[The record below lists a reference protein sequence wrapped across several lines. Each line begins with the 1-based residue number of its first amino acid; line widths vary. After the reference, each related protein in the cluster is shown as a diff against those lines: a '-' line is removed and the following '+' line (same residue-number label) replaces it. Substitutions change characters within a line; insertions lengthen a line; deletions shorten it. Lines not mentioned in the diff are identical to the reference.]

1 MPVNTACE
9 ALSLLACKK
18 SSHLVARTAGSMP
31 IDPTFEKQGL
41 PKLKG
46 AADQGGLTHRVAKDL
61 LPSQM
66 IHQGQGVLRHDH
78 HPARDE
84 KHVSEIKY
92 SEPAPILTSRTHERV
107 LEDIPRLF
115 PHRSFSRESF
125 YARNQLKRGI
135 FLIESYMQ
143 LLSSTRSPMYDSE
156 SQREQSKQSYLQNQN
171 APRRSL

>member
-1 MPVNTACE
+1 
-9 ALSLLACKK
+9 
-18 SSHLVARTAGSMP
+18 
-31 IDPTFEKQGL
+31 
-41 PKLKG
+41 
-46 AADQGGLTHRVAKDL
+46 VAKD

-143 LLSSTRSPMYDSE
+143 LLSSVDPPCTVLNLKGTRASNPIYRTKSSHADLYNHCNSRGIG
-156 SQREQSKQSYLQNQN
+156 SVGGGDRELKLTNRICSR
-171 APRRSL
+171 ARSCG

>member
-1 MPVNTACE
+1 
-9 ALSLLACKK
+9 
-18 SSHLVARTAGSMP
+18 
-31 IDPTFEKQGL
+31 
-41 PKLKG
+41 
-46 AADQGGLTHRVAKDL
+46 
-61 LPSQM
+61 M

-143 LLSSTRSPMYDSE
+143 LLSSSRSPMYGFE
-156 SQREQSKQSYLQNQN
+156 SQGDQSKQSYLQNQIV
-171 APRRSL
+171 PRRSL